1 MREMVKAKLAFLPG
15 DGIGREVLSEVRAV
29 LKSVARIADFRF
41 EIVEADIG
49 GVAIRKHGA
58 PLPAKTREIC
68 LAADAVLLGAV
79 GDPEFD
85 RLPPSEKPERGLL
98 ELRKLLGNY
107 ANLRP
112 IFVFDSLAGNSVVRE
127 EVVRGTDILFVRELL
142 GGMYFGEPRLR
153 TEDNAVNTESYTV
166 EEIRRVAQ
174 VAFSQAERRRNKVT
188 SVDKANVLETSALWR
203 EICTQVAAGF
213 PSVAF
218 ESIYVDNFAMQLL
231 LRPRDFDVVLTN
243 NMFGDILSDE
253 ASVLSSSLGM
263 LPSASVGGAVAL
275 YEPVHGSAPDI
286 AGRGRANPI
295 GAIASVGMLLE
306 QSLHLTSAAALVQ
319 RAIAKTIAQGYR
331 TPDIRNYD
339 KDTGRSCRL
348 VSTREMGEMICNF
361 IESPDAA

>member
-1 MREMVKAKLAFLPG
+1 MRELVKAKLAFLPG
-15 DGIGREVLSEVRAV
+15 DGIGKEVLNEARAV
-29 LKSVARIADFRF
+29 LKSVAHIADFRF
-41 EIVEADIG
+41 EILEADIG
-49 GVAIRKHGA
+49 GGAIRKHGT
-58 PLPAKTREIC
+58 PLPEKTREIC
-68 LAADAVLLGAV
+68 LSADAVLLGAV

-98 ELRKLLGNY
+98 DLRKLLGNY

-112 IFVFDSLAGNSVVRE
+112 IFVFDSLAGNSVVRA

-142 GGMYFGEPRLR
+142 GGMYFGEPRSR
-153 TEDNAVNTESYTV
+153 TQQNAINTESYSV
-166 EEIRRVAQ
+166 DEIRRVAQ
-174 VAFSQAERRRNKVT
+174 SAFSLAERRRKKVT
-188 SVDKANVLETSALWR
+188 SVDKANVLETSVLWR
-203 EICTQVAAGF
+203 ETCTQVAADF
-213 PSVAF
+213 PRVAF

-263 LPSASVGGAVAL
+263 LPSASVGGTVAL

-306 QSLHLTSAAALVQ
+306 HSLHLPSAAALVQ

-339 KDTGRSCRL
+339 KETKRSCRL
-348 VSTREMGEMICNF
+348 VSTREMGEIICNF